1 MQGKCFSS
9 PKLRT
14 TVAGK
19 VKCILKV
26 SLNLNLMG
34 LCDSTHLH
42 HATRDMTTQ
51 ISVLSQEGKCAL
63 TVHRC
68 LCYPRGQSRNGGTHS
83 SFQHLGD

>member
-51 ISVLSQEGKCAL
+51 ISVLSQRASVL
-63 TVHRC
+63 
-68 LCYPRGQSRNGGTHS
+68 
-83 SFQHLGD
+83 